1 VDTAAAGPDADG
13 VFEMKHLVVEE
24 VLDGDAWGVGAIEDA
39 ADDYGVV
46 GSVVVPEHA
55 AGVVCAPGER
65 GAAQEAVEETSVER
79 LEDFV
84 EIVVVAG
91 GRGDAF
97 TAASLTDVLGLFGDG
112 LGGDMAAVAV
122 GVDAGDGLL
131 VELGQKNVGDG
142 VVDGVRSV
150 LEDVG
155 ETDVQAAFAETDGGV
170 E

>member
-1 VDTAAAGPDADG
+1 VDAAAAGPDADG
-13 VFEMKHLVVEE
+13 VFEMEHLVIEE
-24 VLDGDAWGVGAIEDA
+24 ILDGAAWGVGAIEDA

-55 AGVVCAPGER
+55 AGVVGAPGER
-65 GAAQEAVEETSVER
+65 GAAEEAVEETGVEG

-91 GRGDAF
+91 GCGDALS
-97 TAASLTDVLGLFGDG
+97 AASLTDVLGLFGDG
-112 LGGDMAAVAV
+112 LGGDVAAVAV
-122 GVDAGDGLL
+122 GVDAGDGLF
-131 VELGQKNVGDG
+131 VELGKKDMGDG
-142 VVDGVRSV
+142 MVDGVGGV

-155 ETDVQAAFAETDGGV
+155 EPDVQAAFAEADCGV